1 MRCKQGSLHLQI
13 HDGTAV
19 AKTYVN
25 KTAKTIGTDHQCFER
40 NYLTK
45 LKEGQ
50 HNNRQIGTSLPKAV
64 TKIKRHELPCCYSV
78 LSCLCKRHVFNKKIK

>member
-1 MRCKQGSLHLQI
+1 MRCKQGSIHLQI

-50 HNNRQIGTSLPKAV
+50 LSLYCTITGKLVLLCPKQ
-64 TKIKRHELPCCYSV
+64 
-78 LSCLCKRHVFNKKIK
+78 